1 MHMLG
6 FLFMPIQSVVL
17 ENVATII
24 TLVDTDR
31 SQNPIEVGEEMQL
44 LTEVTELNL
53 TTMKLKKQV
62 VKTK

>member
-53 TTMKLKKQV
+53 TTLKLKKQV